1 MKSRNV
7 QWQLNTKMLP
17 VLFGVVFILQI
28 ISPYRGWET
37 LLIGLGGAWLLSTF
51 WAWQLS
57 RHLRIKREMRFGW
70 AQVGDRLVE
79 RFTLINES
87 RFPALWIEIRDYST
101 LPDYEASRGTGIGSR
116 NFIRWHKE
124 ATCTRRGLFYLG
136 SLDLR
141 TGDPLGIYN
150 ITIPYAQKMPLLVL
164 PPIVPL
170 PTIDIAPGG
179 RTGSGPL
186 RSNPVNRTVNASS
199 VREYAPNDSRRWIHW
214 KTSARRDALFVRTF
228 DGTPSGD
235 WWILLD
241 LNSSVQVGEG
251 EDSTQE
257 LGVILAASL
266 ADRGLRAKRSVGLMA
281 HGEELQW
288 LPPRSG
294 EGQRWEILRTLAT
307 VSVGKRSLSELL
319 HRVQRTIGHNTS
331 VIIIT
336 PSTDPSW
343 AENLIALQRHGA
355 VPTVLLLD
363 PVSFGGTGRT
373 GPLETSLTQMGI
385 SHKTITRDLLDQPEA
400 RPGKQGNWEWR
411 ILGTGKA
418 IPVRRATEESW
429 RVLV

>member
-1 MKSRNV
+1 MV
-7 QWQLNTKMLP
+7 
-17 VLFGVVFILQI
+17 
-28 ISPYRGWET
+28 
-37 LLIGLGGAWLLSTF
+37 GLGGTWALSSL
-51 WAWQLS
+51 WAWRLS
-57 RHLRIKREMRFGW
+57 HQMRIKREMRFGW

-79 RFTLINES
+79 RFTLINGS
-87 RFPALWIEIRDYST
+87 RFPAPWIEIRDQST
-101 LPDYEASRGTGIGSR
+101 LPDYNASRGTGIGAD

-124 ATCTRRGLFYLG
+124 AICTRRGLFYLG
-136 SLDLR
+136 PLELR
-141 TGDPLGIYN
+141 TGDPFGIY
-150 ITIPYAQKMPLLVL
+150 TVSIPYPQQMPLLVL

-170 PTIDIAPGG
+170 PSIEIAPGG

-186 RSNPVNRTVNASS
+186 RSNPINRTVNASS
-199 VREYAPNDSRRWIHW
+199 VREYRPNDSKRWIHW
-214 KTSARRDALFVRTF
+214 KTTARRDDLFVRTF
-228 DGTPSGD
+228 DGTPAGD

-241 LNSSVQVGEG
+241 LNRHVQAGEG

-266 ADRGLRAKRSVGLMA
+266 ADRGLRARRSVGLMA

-294 EGQRWEILRTLAT
+294 EGQRWEILRSLAL
-307 VSVGKRSLSELL
+307 VSLGDRPLSALL

-336 PSTDPSW
+336 PSVDPRW
-343 AENLIALQRHGA
+343 AENLVALQRRGA

-363 PVSFGGTGRT
+363 PVSFGGSRT
-373 GPLETSLTQMGI
+373 TAPLEATLTQMGI
-385 SHKTITRDLLDQPEA
+385 SHQTISADLLDQPEA
-400 RPGKQGNWEWR
+400 RPGKQGDWEWR

-418 IPVRRATEESW
+418 IPVRRTSEERW